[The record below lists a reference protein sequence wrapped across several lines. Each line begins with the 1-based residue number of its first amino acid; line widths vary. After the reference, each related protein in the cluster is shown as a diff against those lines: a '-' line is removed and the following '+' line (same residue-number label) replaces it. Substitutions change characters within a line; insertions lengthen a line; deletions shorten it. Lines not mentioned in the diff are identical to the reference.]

1 MVYGASGGLMHSA
14 RHPSTTGDTGM
25 NGPLDDGTV
34 VTVGADG
41 TIEVAGDIDMA
52 AGPLLESTILER
64 EAATEHLVI
73 DLANVHFIDSSGLRV
88 LLGASRRTG
97 QRGGSVVLRGAGVE
111 VTRLLEITGTTE
123 QFVVEPSR

>member
-1 MVYGASGGLMHSA
+1 
-14 RHPSTTGDTGM
+14 M

-73 DLANVHFIDSSGLRV
+73 DLTNVHFIDSSGLRV
-88 LLGASRRTG
+88 LLSASRRTG
-97 QRGGSVVLRGAGVE
+97 QRGGSVVLRGAGAE
-111 VTRLLEITGTTE
+111 VTRLLAITGTTE
-123 QFVVEPSR
+123 QFVVEPPR